1 MDISLAIGCL
11 CVGAVLGALV
21 VVGWKSDG
29 KPLVDQLTEIRQS
42 ETPEDITR
50 RTQA

>member
-1 MDISLAIGCL
+1 MDISMGIGLLCL
-11 CVGAVLGALV
+11 GAVLGALV

-29 KPLVDQLTEIRQS
+29 KPLVDQLTEIRQA